1 MFFLL
6 YSLGKTIILY
16 PQIDKIEL
24 GKING
29 PIETTTQP
37 QNFNDDAVNDET
49 FEYEL
54 IGYRVDTMGN
64 NSSVIVQKDNQ
75 EHVVQVG
82 GLLEGKYKLLSVS
95 EKKVIFDYSGE
106 IFELENLVGK

>member
-1 MFFLL
+1 MLVLL

-24 GKING
+24 GKINDL
-29 PIETTTQP
+29 IETTTQP

-75 EHVVQVG
+75 EYVVQVG

-95 EKKVIFDYSGE
+95 EKKLIFDYSGE